1 MQSFEMV
8 RLWAESV
15 ASSWR
20 SRRGEEGGILD
31 EVAMMGA
38 LAAAAIVIGGIVA
51 AFLTGKINSIDIG
64 W

>member
-1 MQSFEMV
+1 MQSFEVV
-8 RLWAESV
+8 RMWAESV
-15 ASSWR
+15 VSSWR
-20 SRRGEEGGILD
+20 ERRGDEGGILD

-38 LAAAAIVIGGIVA
+38 LAAAAITIGGIVA

>member
-1 MQSFEMV
+1 MHSFEMV
-8 RLWAESV
+8 RLWAESTV
-15 ASSWR
+15 RSWR
-20 SRRGEEGGILD
+20 SRRGDEGGILD

-38 LAAAAIVIGGIVA
+38 LAAAAITIGGIIA

>member
-1 MQSFEMV
+1 MDNV
-8 RLWAESV
+8 RMTWVWVEALVRAWQDR
-15 ASSWR
+15 R
-20 SRRGEEGGILD
+20 SDDGGILD

-51 AFLTGKINSIDIG
+51 AFLTGKVNSINIG